1 MTGAGV
7 TLTGYDETLAEL
19 DGIAARAANPRAMWD
34 QIGASLVASTQRRF
48 EDGSAPDG
56 SPWPPSIRA
65 LATGGKTLIDS
76 ARLFQSITHEASDTG
91 VAVGTNVLY
100 AAIHQ
105 LGGTIAAKDAPY
117 LKFKI
122 GDRWASKKSVTI
134 PARPF
139 LGLDDDD
146 EREIVRIGEDWIAGE
161 AAERG
166 AAP

>member
-1 MTGAGV
+1 
-7 TLTGYDETLAEL
+7 
-19 DGIAARAANPRAMWD
+19 
-34 QIGASLVASTQRRF
+34 
-48 EDGSAPDG
+48 
-56 SPWPPSIRA
+56 
-65 LATGGKTLIDS
+65 
-76 ARLFQSITHEASDTG
+76 
-91 VAVGTNVLY
+91 VLY